1 MLTMNSTL
9 CAGPDSERDQTLI
22 TLYILTIVA
31 LLAVATFRDRVK
43 NVVAV
48 RALFTSKSSV

>member
-9 CAGPDSERDQTLI
+9 CAGPDSERDQSLI